1 MEIILCILI
10 GYFIGCINPSYI
22 IGKLKGVDVKKSGSG
37 NAGASNALI
46 LFGKLLGLFCALF
59 DIFKAWF
66 ATLLCERLFG
76 EELSV
81 AFALSAVAV
90 ILGHIFPFYTK
101 FRGGKGLACLGG
113 VILRYNP
120 VIFLIM
126 LAGALVLVFIT
137 NYICF
142 VPMAAS
148 LVFPIIY
155 AFKSDDIIGT
165 LLLLIPFVVILIKHS
180 ENIRRIMNGTEFRF
194 SYLWNKQKEYERMN
208 ITAEDIKAINEA
220 KEKEKQEELAH

>member
-1 MEIILCILI
+1 MEILFCILI

-46 LFGKLLGLFCALF
+46 LFGKVFGAFCALF

-66 ATLLCERLFG
+66 ATW
-76 EELSV
+76 LSV
-81 AFALSAVAV
+81 KLFADETYLAFSVSAAAV

-113 VILRYNP
+113 VILKYNP

-155 AFKSDDIIGT
+155 GIRSNDIIGT
-165 LLLLIPFVVILIKHS
+165 LVLLVPFVVILIKHS
-180 ENIRRIMNGTEFRF
+180 ENIKRIMKGTEFRF

-208 ITAEDIKAINEA
+208 ITAEDIQAIRASE
-220 KEKEKQEELAH
+220 EKEENMV